1 MSAGKWT
8 RRGLREILTR
18 ARVLTWV
25 VALVISIPLGL
36 FVWHL
41 MRLDDVVGWLF
52 VGFALVM
59 ALRFLLWFL
68 LPVAGNDSKLDGL
81 QDESG
86 SR

>member
-8 RRGLREILTR
+8 RRSLGETLTR
-18 ARVLTWV
+18 ARVLAWV
-25 VALVISIPLGL
+25 VAFVISIPLGL

-59 ALRFLLWFL
+59 ALRFLLWIL
-68 LPVAGNDSKLDGL
+68 LPVAGDVSKSDELH
-81 QDESG
+81 DESV
-86 SR
+86 SE